1 MTFRYFH
8 LRRRNNLEVA
18 TMKSWLLAFFSPG
31 FFRGASAKIILH
43 LDSHITRKSE
53 RAIALLAGTAA
64 GRISSY
70 ETTVRRPSQRAFA
83 ERLNRSNNPNDEM
96 KARSR
101 LSKLS
106 FCLPMPS
113 SCYQICR
120 TNCLKGRVQSI
131 DSYLNRILSET
142 SSVRGLLSELS

>member
-53 RAIALLAGTAA
+53 RVIALLAGTAA
-64 GRISSY
+64 RISSY
-70 ETTVRRPSQRAFA
+70 ETTAESPADIPSQRAIA

-96 KARSR
+96 KTRSR

-106 FCLPMPS
+106 FCEPYLLPPKLQNIKARE
-113 SCYQICR
+113 CQE
-120 TNCLKGRVQSI
+120 LPH
-131 DSYLNRILSET
+131 NRLLSEI
-142 SSVRGLLSELS
+142 SSVRGLLPGLS